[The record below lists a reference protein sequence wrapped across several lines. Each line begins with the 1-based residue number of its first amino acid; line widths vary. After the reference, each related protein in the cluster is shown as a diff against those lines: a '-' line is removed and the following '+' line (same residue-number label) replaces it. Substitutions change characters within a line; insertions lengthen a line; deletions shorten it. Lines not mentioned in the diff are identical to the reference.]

1 VGYQLGDG
9 QKRSWVA
16 TGEGEWGMLSVDY
29 QMAVSPIM
37 NTNKSGEVIVLGL
50 NDQEDQ
56 EPEESEMPIPVVPG
70 LSSWPNPFNPQTEIS
85 YSLPT
90 GQDVELKIF
99 DIRGYLVK
107 SLVSEHMPAGEHR
120 VNWDGTDSKGRSMA
134 SGVYLCQLKAGRIN
148 MTKRLTLVR

>member
-1 VGYQLGDG
+1 
-9 QKRSWVA
+9 
-16 TGEGEWGMLSVDY
+16 MLSVDY